1 MGLADRMQ
9 HFPNQLSGGQQ
20 QRVAIARALV
30 NQPAIVLADEP
41 TGNLDTRTSI
51 EIMATF
57 QELNRQGITI
67 ILVTHEHDIADYCKR
82 IIEFRDGTDHPRP
95 GSARAPRRRAGPGNG
110 HWQDSGL
117 GERP

>member
-1 MGLADRMQ
+1 MH

-30 NQPAIVLADEP
+30 NQPAIILADEP
-41 TGNLDTRTSI
+41 TGNLDTRTSV

-57 QELNRQGITI
+57 QELNRQGITL

-82 IIEFRDGTDHPRP
+82 VIEFRDGRIIRDQ
-95 GSARAPRRRAGPGNG
+95 ALERRRDAAADLGTGQWPDG
-110 HWQDSGL
+110 GL
-117 GERP
+117 GVRP